1 VIQNSDLSPAKESIQ
16 LGITKDIAVFNDLII
31 EAGSGLVGRAIAI
44 VVGYSLNA
52 SPLEIYFHSELISI
66 TINGSQ

>member
-1 VIQNSDLSPAKESIQ
+1 M
-16 LGITKDIAVFNDLII
+16 FNDLII
-31 EAGSGLVGRAIAI
+31 EAGSGLVGSAIAI

-52 SPLEIYFHSELISI
+52 SLLEICFHSELIGI